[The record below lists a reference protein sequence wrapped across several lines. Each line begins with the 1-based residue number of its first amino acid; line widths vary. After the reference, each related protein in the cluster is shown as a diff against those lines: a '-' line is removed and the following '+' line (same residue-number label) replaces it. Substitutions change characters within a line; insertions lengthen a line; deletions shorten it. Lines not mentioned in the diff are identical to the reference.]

1 METLSQKTDTGWTGY
16 VEGVSWKAITTNF
29 FEEFVNIY
37 LLVFITDGRFTS
49 YDARVKQED
58 NKLSFCKENLRVEEL
73 VHRLSEMEL
82 DQPNDARLGNKK
94 FFVNQLFPEAYTLT
108 FWEKE
113 EAEKFVTGISEL
125 YLAEVKNSLK
135 EVRSYSTIGL
145 TEDLVQSPNFDR
157 FLDKRYNRWHKIV
170 VKEFEEGVKKGE
182 IPCPHCGLK
191 V

>member
-1 METLSQKTDTGWTGY
+1 MEILTQKTDTGWTVY
-16 VEGVSWKAITTNF
+16 VEGVSWKAITANF

-37 LLVFITDGRFTS
+37 LLVFITEGRYTS
-49 YDARVKQED
+49 YDARVEQED
-58 NKLSFCKENLRVEEL
+58 NKLSFCKENIRVEEL
-73 VHRLSEMEL
+73 LHRLTQMEL
-82 DQPNDARLGNKK
+82 DQPNDARFGNKK
-94 FFVNQLFPEAYTLT
+94 IFLNQLFPEAYTLT

-135 EVRSYSTIGL
+135 EGRSYSTIGV

-157 FLDKRYNRWHKIV
+157 FLDKRYNRWHEIV